1 MLKKLKQNFEGFVS
15 PKTESAYP
23 WIDRAIGLIPLA
35 IGGVMCFVDSKYN
48 PSDKIHYKYGPVALG
63 VYGATQIG
71 LTYAKDFVDKIE
83 NPYAK
88 WTSDFV
94 VGLIDAWNNVPIYVY
109 ANNMLPGKFQTNFIL
124 AYDYLPDLVG
134 TVEGDIKTLVKGGK
148 YEPTSWKLNT
158 AFISGAIS
166 RNIAD
171 KLTEGYKDSGK
182 DTFNSVVV
190 NAVTASTLK
199 EGLSGML
206 RPSKY
211 ETGRIEGKIMKGV
224 AENIFYSDADDTF
237 VKSLKGKL
245 PWTGDDEAFGEDSA
259 FEGMAET
266 LLVETFFYLLGK
278 GSDLIDNGVKTVH
291 VACQDNPELDL
302 CQEATFPLLEKSAAA
317 A

>member
-1 MLKKLKQNFEGFVS
+1 
-15 PKTESAYP
+15 
-23 WIDRAIGLIPLA
+23 
-35 IGGVMCFVDSKYN
+35 
-48 PSDKIHYKYGPVALG
+48 
-63 VYGATQIG
+63 
-71 LTYAKDFVDKIE
+71 
-83 NPYAK
+83 
-88 WTSDFV
+88 
-94 VGLIDAWNNVPIYVY
+94 
-109 ANNMLPGKFQTNFIL
+109 
-124 AYDYLPDLVG
+124 
-134 TVEGDIKTLVKGGK
+134 
-148 YEPTSWKLNT
+148 
-158 AFISGAIS
+158 
-166 RNIAD
+166 
-171 KLTEGYKDSGK
+171 
-182 DTFNSVVV
+182 VV